1 MPSRINGLRRVEPPE
16 TVDYDVCLQTWVRLI
31 ACLSALEQLRLDRLY
46 VVHAGRE
53 RFPLA
58 KGTEAMPLADL
69 ARED

>member
-1 MPSRINGLRRVEPPE
+1 MFHLLRVA
-16 TVDYDVCLQTWVRLI
+16 LGAMSVRLI

-69 ARED
+69 ARKD